1 MTKNQKAVRAA
12 ALACFER
19 AKKLY
24 NLPADLELAVSFKL
38 RGRARGKA
46 IGRYAG
52 TEIDPTTLEIN
63 VVRTYEVRFNAA
75 NVENSVEDMIN
86 VVVPHEVA
94 HAICYINP
102 KLGNDHDAG
111 WQRVCKKLGGTG
123 AAFHTNAVIYGTG
136 KTYEFTT
143 TTGFKMRLSE
153 ARFKKVM
160 TGTVYSIGDNG
171 AKGDLN
177 QDCAYVIV
185 GERGFE
191 YPEPVVP
198 AKKAIRPVAT
208 RTVPKGTSKASVVRD
223 IIALIKTNY
232 CIADGDDYRKMAM
245 DMAVRKLGLTAG
257 YARNAVNANW
267 EKVNYRMYGKLA

>member
-1 MTKNQKAVRAA
+1 MTKNQKAVKAA

-24 NLPADLELAVSFKL
+24 NLPADIDLNVSFKL

-46 IGRYAG
+46 IATYVRS
-52 TEIDPTTLEIN
+52 EIDPATLDVKII
-63 VVRTYEVRFNAA
+63 RRYEVRFNAA
-75 NVENSVEDMIN
+75 NVENSVEEMLN

-94 HAICYINP
+94 HIVCFINP
-102 KLGNDHDAG
+102 KLGSDHDAG
-111 WQRVCKKLGGTG
+111 WQGVCKKLGGTG
-123 AAFHTNAVIYGTG
+123 ATYHTNAVIYGTG

-143 TTGFKMRLSE
+143 TTGFKVRLSE

-160 TGTVYSIGDNG
+160 TGTVYTISDGRNG
-171 AKGDLN
+171 ELN

-191 YPEPVVP
+191 YPEPIKP
-198 AKKAIRPVAT
+198 AKKALRPVVD
-208 RTVPKGTSKASVVRD
+208 RTVPKGTSKASAVRD

-232 CIADGDDYRKMAM
+232 CIGDGDDYRKMAI
-245 DMAVRKLGLTAG
+245 DLAVRKLGLTAG

-267 EKVNYRMYGKLA
+267 TKVNYRLYGQVA